1 MEWIETDVL
10 VIGGGGAGAMSTLH
24 AHNQGARVLMV
35 IKGKFGRAGS
45 TNCAMGAAAAVG
57 PWHDPRDSQ
66 QVHFEDTVKGGSYL
80 NEQNLVRILVEESP
94 QRVLELE
101 RMGAFWERTEEG
113 GRYLLRIDGGHSFPR
128 SVYLEDRPG
137 REMLRAMG
145 SEMLRRKIPVVEDTM
160 ILRILMDGDKVAGA
174 VGFNLFTAAMV
185 GFKAKTIVLA
195 TGGAGNI
202 CPYTTNPADVTGD
215 GYVLALEA
223 GAELVDMEFVQFYPM
238 GLIYPDSLKGMLAG
252 TFYYSH
258 LLNAKKERLMKYY
271 DPRLEMSTR
280 DIIAR
285 AIYSEIQKGNGTPR
299 GGVFC
304 DMTYNPPGF
313 IKKQLPALNDFY
325 LRIGIDVEKEMV
337 EVAPTCHFFMGGV
350 RVNEEWRSTIPTLFA
365 AGEAGG
371 GVQGANRLSQNS
383 LADIMVSGGRAG
395 DSAGREAKAQTA
407 FGKINDGDVEQERRR
422 VEELL
427 SLKGKEGLGPWGI
440 KKKLNKIMWDSVGLV
455 RNEGDLHK
463 ALREFR
469 RMEQEDLAR
478 IILATPSRR
487 YNRELIETF
496 ELANLLKVG
505 QAIATAALQRT
516 ESRGAHFRSDFP
528 KKDNDGWLK
537 HLRVSWEKGSL
548 RLAEVPVN
556 LAEMKPPAASADAP
570 EADGQVIIGDAHP
583 G

>member
-1 MEWIETDVL
+1 MATI
-10 VIGGGGAGAMSTLH
+10 H

-35 IKGKFGRAGS
+35 IKGKFGRSGG

-57 PWHDPRDSQ
+57 SWHDPRDSQ

-113 GRYLLRIDGGHSFPR
+113 SSYLLRIDGGHSFPR

-145 SEMLRRKIPVVEDTM
+145 SEMLKRGIPMVEDTM
-160 ILRILMDGDKVAGA
+160 ILRILMDEDKVAGA
-174 VGFNLFTAAMV
+174 VGFNLFTATMV
-185 GFKAKTIVLA
+185 GFKAKTIILA
-195 TGGAGNI
+195 TGGAGNVY
-202 CPYTTNPADVTGD
+202 PYTTNPADLTGD
-215 GYVLALEA
+215 GYALALGA
-223 GAELVDMEFVQFYPM
+223 GAELADMEFVQFYPL

-258 LLNAKKERLMKYY
+258 LLNAGGERLMKHY

-304 DMTYNPPGF
+304 DMTYNQPGF
-313 IKKQLPALNDFY
+313 IRKQLPALNDFY

-350 RVNEEWRSTIPTLFA
+350 RVNERWQSTIPTIFA
-365 AGEAGG
+365 AGEAGAG
-371 GVQGANRLSQNS
+371 THGANRLSQNS

-395 DSAGREAKAQTA
+395 DSAGLEAMARSSY
-407 FGKINDGDVEQERRR
+407 GRINDGEVEQERRR
-422 VEELL
+422 LEEMF
-427 SLKGKEGLGPWGI
+427 SRKGKDGLGPWGI
-440 KKKLNKIMWDSVGLV
+440 KKRLNKIMWDAVGLV
-455 RNEGDLHK
+455 RNEGDLKK
-463 ALREFR
+463 ALHEFE
-469 RMEQEDLAR
+469 RMENEDLPR

-487 YNRELIETF
+487 YNREMIETF
-496 ELANLLKVG
+496 ELANLLKVV
-505 QAIATAALQRT
+505 QAITTPALRRT

-537 HLRVSWEKGSL
+537 HLRVIAQNGGL
-548 RLAEVPVN
+548 QLNEVPVN
-556 LAEMKPPAASADAP
+556 LSELKPPLANADVP
-570 EADGQVIIGDAHP
+570 EADGQVIITDGHS